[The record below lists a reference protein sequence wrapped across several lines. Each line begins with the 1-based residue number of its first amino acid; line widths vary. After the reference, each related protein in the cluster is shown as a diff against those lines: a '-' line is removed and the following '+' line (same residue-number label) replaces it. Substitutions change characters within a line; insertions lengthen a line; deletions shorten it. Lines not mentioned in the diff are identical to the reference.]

1 MLITFAV
8 FIRVYS
14 TFPPSYPHFYVN
26 LNKLLNFAKTSYIT
40 TKGAFVLVKGVSK
53 TIIEV
58 NNTGSKLFEK
68 IVFYVTPEYGNL
80 NAKQLKR
87 AAANFS
93 FNYGSTVNVPT
104 LRKRIKRKKIIKAVI
119 ISGCGLLTFLGVC
132 LLVL

>member
-14 TFPPSYPHFYVN
+14 TFPLSYPHFYVN
-26 LNKLLNFAKTSYIT
+26 LNILLNFAKTIYIT
-40 TKGAFVLVKGVSK
+40 LKGALILVKGVSK

-87 AAANFS
+87 AAASFS
-93 FNYGSTVNVPT
+93 FNYDNSLNNQS
-104 LRKRIKRKKIIKAVI
+104 LRKRVKHKKIVKAVA
-119 ISGCGLLTFLGVC
+119 ISGCC
-132 LLVL
+132 LLVALGLCLLFL

>member
-1 MLITFAV
+1 M
-8 FIRVYS
+8 
-14 TFPPSYPHFYVN
+14 
-26 LNKLLNFAKTSYIT
+26 
-40 TKGAFVLVKGVSK
+40 VKGVSK

-93 FNYGSTVNVPT
+93 FNYDSTFQKT
-104 LRKRIKRKKIIKAVI
+104 SLRRQVKRKKIIKAVV
-119 ISGCGLLTFLGVC
+119 ISAAVLLAAVGLCIC
-132 LLVL
+132 LL

>member
-1 MLITFAV
+1 M
-8 FIRVYS
+8 
-14 TFPPSYPHFYVN
+14 
-26 LNKLLNFAKTSYIT
+26 
-40 TKGAFVLVKGVSK
+40 VKGVSK

-93 FNYGSTVNVPT
+93 FNFDSGFQKGT
-104 LRKRIKRKKIIKAVI
+104 LRKRVKRQKLIKYGIILTSVI
-119 ISGCGLLTFLGVC
+119 LVGLGIC
-132 LLVL
+132 LLFV